1 MDMTEIARLLAGTDV
16 GRGLSEDDLLTIAA
30 AGKVRTA
37 WEGDEI
43 LREGESGESML
54 LLLDGEARVSKADV
68 NGRVRELASLGT
80 GALIGEIALLE
91 AVPRSATVKATKP
104 VRYFEM
110 DRAALASMLSDED
123 RAAVR
128 LLFNLARV
136 LARRQRAT
144 NDRLV
149 ALLVEASQRGSM
161 PDTDRFIHDLVIDLE
176 C

>member
-1 MDMTEIARLLAGTDV
+1 MDVKEVARLLAATDV
-16 GRGLSEDDLLTIAA
+16 GRGLSDEDLATIAS
-30 AGKVRTA
+30 AGRVETA

-54 LLLDGEARVSKADV
+54 LLIDGEVRVLKSDAH
-68 NGRVRELASLGT
+68 GRVRELATLGPGT
-80 GALIGEIALLE
+80 LLGEIALLE
-91 AVPRSATVKATKP
+91 AVPRNATARATKP

-110 DRAALASMLSDED
+110 DRAAFGGLLSAED

-149 ALLVEASQRGSM
+149 ALLVEAGQRGSLG
-161 PDTDRFIHDLVIDLE
+161 DVDAFLDGLVIE
-176 C
+176 TE